1 MGNDNK
7 YIKLH
12 EKWILQYVIE
22 NRALEKKIKD
32 NDLEIQKLR
41 NWNREILGRDV

>member
-1 MGNDNK
+1 MGNDDK

-12 EKWILQYVIE
+12 EKWILQYVIK

-32 NDLEIQKLR
+32 NDSEIQRLR
-41 NWNREILGRDV
+41 NWNREILERGV